1 VVGPV
6 TDNTISAI
14 LKPEASLEV
23 QVAVSYLRGEGS
35 ELDCLGYPLTG
46 QVGGLYEV
54 VSADALYAGRRA
66 TVLPRRCPNLR
77 RGSKSCRYPSRS
89 VSSTSAIPRR

>member
-1 VVGPV
+1 MSRSLLKSKRDDQVRPGISSVEERHVVGAV

-14 LKPEASLEV
+14 LKEKASLEEL
-23 QVAVSYLRGEGS
+23 QIAVSYLRGEGS

-54 VSADALYAGRRA
+54 VSADAL
-66 TVLPRRCPNLR
+66 
-77 RGSKSCRYPSRS
+77 
-89 VSSTSAIPRR
+89 SSGAEP